1 MGLIPN
7 LLRIYARN
15 QRWKNQRAAQLRR
28 EQENLQKRQQAGFL
42 RNEQQR
48 GQELEEQ
55 GRQINQQQNFLQPM
69 TQLDKIF
76 GN

>member
-42 RNEQQR
+42 RAEQER
-48 GQELEEQ
+48 GQELDAM
-55 GRQINQQQNFLQPM
+55 GRQMSQQQNFLNPM